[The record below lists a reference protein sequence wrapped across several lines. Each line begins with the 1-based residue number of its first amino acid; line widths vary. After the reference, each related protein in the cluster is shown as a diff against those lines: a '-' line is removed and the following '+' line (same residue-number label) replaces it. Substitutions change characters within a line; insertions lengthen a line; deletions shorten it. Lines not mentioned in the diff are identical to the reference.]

1 MSSPRVVAPIR
12 AEHPS
17 RGSDESMRMTA
28 PGEGMLEVG
37 LRASCYVERAML
49 LWPRLDGAKV
59 RRVSDDPAA
68 IAEIVK
74 RRTSQP
80 YDVILAMLTQR
91 AETA

>member
-1 MSSPRVVAPIR
+1 MSSPRVVASIR
-12 AEHPS
+12 AERPS
-17 RGSDESMRMTA
+17 GRPDDPIGTTA
-28 PGEGMLEVG
+28 SREG
-37 LRASCYVERAML
+37 LREVRLRAPCYLERALL

-68 IAEIVK
+68 IAEIVG

-91 AETA
+91 AETV